1 MVTVTVRESGMGGRV
16 LMQLQSLLG
25 SDHNVRTTAEGQGQS
40 KEQHEGVSG
49 PCTMTKS
56 RRARGWKPR
65 KIPQPSQTQRN
76 WVKKLN
82 EFKLG
87 GIRLVENC

>member
-1 MVTVTVRESGMGGRV
+1 MRDFRGEGGMSKRADVTAASTGQRSQREHYCR
-16 LMQLQSLLG
+16 G
-25 SDHNVRTTAEGQGQS
+25 SRTEQ

-56 RRARGWKPR
+56 QRARGWKPR
-65 KIPQPSQTQRN
+65 KVRSQVKTQRN
-76 WVKKLN
+76 WVKKLK

-87 GIRLVENC
+87 RLVDC